1 MKTFLLALA
10 SVLLSVAAQFC
21 LKAGM
26 SGEAARSITLEAAGA
41 GKFAALLLQPA
52 IVFGLLLYAS
62 SAVVWLLVLANWEV
76 SKAYPLVGMGFALTL
91 AVGFVMG
98 DAITAGRVAGVLL
111 ICSGVFLVAR
121 S

>member
-1 MKTFLLALA
+1 MKTFILALS

-26 SGEAARSITLEAAGA
+26 SSEAAQTLSLKAPDLA
-41 GKFAALLLQPA
+41 KFL
-52 IVFGLLLYAS
+52 GLLVQPSIVLGLGLYAS
-62 SAVVWLLVLANWEV
+62 SAVVWLFVLANWDV
-76 SKAYPLVGMGFALTL
+76 SKAYPLVGLGFAMTL
-91 AVGFVMG
+91 VVGAFMG
-98 DAITAGRVAGVLL
+98 DSISLGRVAGVLL